1 MDVCEFGALC
11 AEASNVVFID
21 TGTNDICNGCVPEEL
36 AEGIVAFAHKLT
48 SIPFVLYAILCHYVV
63 SNDFDEALQIV
74 GDELVQI
81 KYNSEHIVNG
91 FFQSICNVSV

>member
-48 SIPFVLYAILCHYVV
+48 SIPFVLYAILCHFVV
-63 SNDFDEALQIV
+63 SNDFYQAD
-74 GDELVQI
+74 
-81 KYNSEHIVNG
+81 
-91 FFQSICNVSV
+91 C